1 MTSDAEPPSTAK
13 PPQAPARGLP
23 LHKRFL
29 YSGVVILFAGLIGAA
44 LTYVFSAEDATG
56 GPVTEIGDRRAN
68 EFQIERIGGK
78 ATVYVV
84 RFNEWLGS
92 LWQGRQ
98 LASTVGVLSIVIA
111 LACFWVAGLVS
122 ARSPGDQDE
131 DRKG

>member
-1 MTSDAEPPSTAK
+1 M
-13 PPQAPARGLP
+13 
-23 LHKRFL
+23 
-29 YSGVVILFAGLIGAA
+29 VILFAGLIGAA
-44 LTYVFSAEDATG
+44 LIYVFSAEDPTG
-56 GPVTEIGDRRAN
+56 GLVTEIGDRRAN

-84 RFNEWLGS
+84 RFNQWLGS

-122 ARSPGDQDE
+122 ARLPNDQDE
-131 DRKG
+131 DRNGRGKGDG